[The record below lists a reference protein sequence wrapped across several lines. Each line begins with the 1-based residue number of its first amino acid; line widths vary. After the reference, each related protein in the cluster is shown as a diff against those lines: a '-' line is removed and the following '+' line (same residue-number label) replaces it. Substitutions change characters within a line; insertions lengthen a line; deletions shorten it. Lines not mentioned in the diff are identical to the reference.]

1 MSTRGTPVEAKAWR
15 TKDLS
20 RPVMGLFFRAA
31 VSKIGRINS
40 EMKNFLE
47 TRILVEGKYEDSP

>member
-1 MSTRGTPVEAKAWR
+1 MEAKAWR